1 MTETGV
7 RLFFCGLSSLR
18 VAHCHLQH
26 LALPGG
32 AGPDPSA
39 PTSFFQTGI
48 SRRKKEVM
56 AYLDHM
62 TSGVDVASRRTLIS
76 SPLPIAIF
84 RPDTDDI
91 IWSNERFLHLTG
103 DPDHLFETKL
113 SALVPSFQSQWLL
126 DGDHLSPEPVP
137 VGDQLYLVF
146 GNLVCTGDRT
156 NSCHHLLGGCHRVR
170 PGGGQFDATRPVVG
184 ILQVDNY
191 EDLNRGLEEGER
203 SVIRT
208 EINNRLAAWVD
219 PAHGML
225 CRYDRDHYI
234 LLVEAGQFQDF
245 YRRKF
250 SILDEIRQV
259 QSPNGVAATLSIG
272 FGRNGASP
280 RELHEFASLALDMAL
295 SRGGDQVVIRDGG
308 EFLFFGGRSKETER
322 RTKVEKPGG
331 GLRLF
336 RAAGQHGPGDRHGAQ
351 VPRPGRSGGGGRC
364 VRHCPKKRGLHSGR
378 PGPLPLPRRGADP
391 SAGRPAGV
399 PGDFCASG

>member
-7 RLFFCGLSSLR
+7 RLFFAACLLF
-18 VAHCHLQH
+18 ALLTAIYNIWLC
-26 LALPGG
+26 LAELVLILLLYL
-32 AGPDPSA
+32 
-39 PTSFFQTGI
+39 FFQTGI

-146 GNLVCTGDRT
+146 GNLVCTGGQDEFLAT
-156 NSCHHLLGGCHRVR
+156 TYWVDVTEYARVAE
-170 PGGGQFDATRPVVG
+170 QFDATRPVVG

-308 EFLFFGGRSKETER
+308 EFL
-322 RTKVEKPGG
+322 
-331 GLRLF
+331 
-336 RAAGQHGPGDRHGAQ
+336 
-351 VPRPGRSGGGGRC
+351 
-364 VRHCPKKRGLHSGR
+364 
-378 PGPLPLPRRGADP
+378 
-391 SAGRPAGV
+391 
-399 PGDFCASG
+399 